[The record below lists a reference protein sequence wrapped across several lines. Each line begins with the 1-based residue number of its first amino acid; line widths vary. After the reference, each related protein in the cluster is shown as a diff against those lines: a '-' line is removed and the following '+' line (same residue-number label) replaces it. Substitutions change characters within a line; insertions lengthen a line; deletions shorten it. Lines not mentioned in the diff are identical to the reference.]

1 MTVLFMRIEIQF
13 FSAGALRFLPR
24 NRDHFSAIKLSSA
37 LASLYSTVSG
47 RIEEHQKRYEYHNVA
62 TCIATLQRCAQRND
76 SGTGQKIHGFM
87 VRKGFLEDSPRAVT
101 SLVNMYAKC
110 GLMRRAVTVFD
121 GSERDVFG
129 YNALISGFVVNGSP
143 FDAMEMYRE
152 MRAKGILPDKYTF
165 PSLLKGCDAMELSD
179 VQKVHGLAFKLGL
192 DSDCYVGSGLVTSYS
207 KFMSV
212 EDAQKVFDELPD
224 RDDSVLWN
232 ALVNGYSQI
241 FRFEDALTVFSK
253 MREEGVGMSRH
264 TITSVLSGFTVSGDL
279 DNGRSV
285 HGLAVKMGSDSD
297 IVVSNALIDM
307 YGKSKKLEKATRI
320 FEAMDERDIFTW
332 NSILCVNDYCGDH
345 DGTLALFKNMLRS
358 GIRPDIVTLT
368 TVLPTYGR
376 LAALDQGREIH
387 GYMTV
392 SGLQNRNSSNQFFI
406 HNSLMDMYVKCGDL
420 RDARMIFDLM
430 RVKDSASWNIM
441 INGYGVQ
448 SCGELAL
455 DMFSCMCRAG
465 VKPDEITFVGLLQA
479 CSHSGFVDEGRS
491 FFAQMET
498 VYNIPPTSDH
508 YTCVIDMLGRANK
521 LEEAYELAVSMP
533 ICDNPV
539 VWRSILSSCR
549 LHGNTDLAL
558 VAGKRLYELEPEHC
572 GGYVLMS
579 NVYVKAGKYMEVLD
593 VRDTMRQQNVKKTPG
608 CSWIGLKTGVHT
620 FFTGD
625 KTHPELKSIHAWLN
639 QLISHMHGHESM
651 MLDRLF
657 G

>member
-1 MTVLFMRIEIQF
+1 MTVLFLRIEIQIL
-13 FSAGALRFLPR
+13 SVGTLRFLPR
-24 NRDHFSAIKLSSA
+24 NPDLFAAIKPSSA

-47 RIEEHQKRYEYHNVA
+47 QIEENPKRYEHHNVA
-62 TCIATLQRCAQRND
+62 TSIATLQRCAQKKD
-76 SGTGQKIHGFM
+76 SVSGQQIHGFM
-87 VRKGFLEDSPRAVT
+87 VRKGFLDDSPRAVT

-110 GLMRRAVTVFD
+110 GLMRRAVSVFG

-143 FDAMEMYRE
+143 LDAMEMYRE

-165 PSLLKGCDAMELSD
+165 PSLLKGSDAMEISD
-179 VQKVHGLAFKLGL
+179 VKKVHGLAFKLGF
-192 DSDCYVGSGLVTSYS
+192 DSDCYVGSALVTSYS

-241 FRFEDALTVFSK
+241 FRFEDALIVFSK

-264 TITSVLSGFTVSGDL
+264 TITSVLSAFTVSGDI
-279 DNGRSV
+279 DNGRSI
-285 HGLAVKMGSDSD
+285 HGLAVKKGFDSD

-307 YGKSKKLEKATRI
+307 YGKSKWLEEANSI
-320 FEAMDERDIFTW
+320 FEAMDERDLFTW
-332 NSILCVNDYCGDH
+332 NSVLCVHDYCGDH
-345 DGTLALFKNMLRS
+345 DGTLALFERMLCS

-368 TVLPTYGR
+368 TVLPTCGR
-376 LAALDQGREIH
+376 LASLKQGREIH
-387 GYMTV
+387 GYMIV
-392 SGLQNRNSSNQFFI
+392 NGLVNRNSSNEYI

-420 RDARMIFDLM
+420 RDARMVFDLM

-479 CSHSGFVDEGRS
+479 CSHSGFVSEGRN
-491 FFAQMET
+491 FLAQMET
-498 VYNIPPTSDH
+498 VYNILPTSDH
-508 YTCVIDMLGRANK
+508 YACVIDMLGRADK
-521 LEEAYELAVSMP
+521 LEEAYELAISMP
-533 ICDNPV
+533 VCDNPV

-549 LHGNTDLAL
+549 LHGNKDLAL

-579 NVYVKAGKYMEVLD
+579 NVYVEAGKFEEVLD
-593 VRDTMRQQNVKKTPG
+593 VRDTMKEQNVKKTPG
-608 CSWIGLKTGVHT
+608 CSWIRLKNGFHT

-625 KTHPELKSIHAWLN
+625 QTHPEFESIHPWLSL
-639 QLISHMHGHESM
+639 LISHMHGLEYM
-651 MLDRLF
+651 TLDD
-657 G
+657 